1 MRLPRYA
8 LALLGLTFCLL
19 IVGGL
24 VHNTRSS
31 LACPDWPLCF
41 GSAFPKMEGG
51 VLVEHSHRLLATSV
65 GLGTIG
71 LLLGLWRRARRT
83 GDRGLI
89 GLGAL
94 ALGLVVAQGVLGGIT
109 VLYRLPTLVS
119 TAHLAVSMLFFA
131 LLIYINVRLR
141 PTSVRPQPPAS
152 PALVRATAIAAA
164 CVYVQMLMGALM
176 RHLGAGL
183 ACTDLPLCRGGLWP
197 SGEHPNVLL
206 HAAHRLMAP
215 LLLVVV
221 TWVAGL
227 ALRAPLGRGART
239 LALLAPLL
247 VIVQATLGWLSV
259 SSFLDAVPVT
269 LHLAVAAL
277 LLADLVALHLLCR
290 GSARVAALPRH
301 AAFGDDSGELDGA
314 AA

>member
-1 MRLPRYA
+1 VRRSA
-8 LALLGLTFCLL
+8 LGLLGLTFCLL

-71 LLLGLWRRARRT
+71 LLFGLRRRARRT
-83 GDRGLI
+83 GERGLV
-89 GLGAL
+89 GLGVL
-94 ALGLVVAQGVLGGIT
+94 ALGLVIVQGLLGGLT

-119 TAHLAVSMLFFA
+119 TAHLAVSMLFFS
-131 LLIYINVRLR
+131 LLILVNLRLR
-141 PTSVRPQPPAS
+141 PESGQPPGAA
-152 PALVRATAIAAA
+152 PLLVRASGIAAGA
-164 CVYVQMLMGALM
+164 LYLQMLMGALM

-206 HAAHRLMAP
+206 HAAHRLMAVLV
-215 LLLVVV
+215 LLLVV
-221 TWVAGL
+221 WVAAL
-227 ALRAPLGRGART
+227 TLRAPLPRRWKAMA
-239 LALLAPLL
+239 LAAPLL
-247 VIVQATLGWLSV
+247 VIVQATLGWLSI
-259 SSFLDAVPVT
+259 SSFLDVVPVT
-269 LHLAVAAL
+269 AHLGVAAL
-277 LLADLVALHLLCR
+277 LLADLVALHLLLRR
-290 GSARVAALPRH
+290 GARDVKKPQRTHVDDAALDGVAA
-301 AAFGDDSGELDGA
+301 
-314 AA
+314 

>member
-1 MRLPRYA
+1 VRRYA
-8 LALLGLTFCLL
+8 LGLLGLTFCLL

-71 LLLGLWRRARRT
+71 LLFGLLRRARRS
-83 GDRGLI
+83 GERDLPR
-89 GLGAL
+89 LGAL
-94 ALGLVVAQGVLGGIT
+94 ALALVIAQGMLGGLT

-119 TAHLAVSMLFFA
+119 TAHLAVSMLFFS
-131 LLIYINVRLR
+131 LLILINLRLR
-141 PTSVRPQPPAS
+141 PPVAQGAPPQLVHAS
-152 PALVRATAIAAA
+152 AIAAGA
-164 CVYVQMLMGALM
+164 LYLQMLMGALM

-197 SGEHPNVLL
+197 RGEHPNVLL

-215 LLLVVV
+215 LVLLLVA
-221 TWVAGL
+221 WVAVL
-227 ALRAPLGRGART
+227 TLRTRLPHAWKAMAVAAPF
-239 LALLAPLL
+239 L
-247 VIVQATLGWLSV
+247 VIAQATLGWLSI
-259 SSFLDAVPVT
+259 STFLDAVPVT
-269 LHLAVAAL
+269 AHLAVAAL
-277 LLADLVALHLLCR
+277 LLADLVALHLVCR
-290 GSARVAALPRH
+290 GSARTTARRQAAAVEEPSALDGVAA
-301 AAFGDDSGELDGA
+301 
-314 AA
+314 